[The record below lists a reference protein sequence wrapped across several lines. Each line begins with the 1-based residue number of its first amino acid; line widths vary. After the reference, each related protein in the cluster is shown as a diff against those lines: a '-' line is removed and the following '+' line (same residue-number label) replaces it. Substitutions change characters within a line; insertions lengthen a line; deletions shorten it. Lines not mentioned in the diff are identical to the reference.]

1 LKQAGRTRVTLV
13 QGTLLL
19 LSNGE
24 YSDDMRLG
32 VYQVLQDFDPDAILE
47 TYLKAAA
54 AQQEPTAG
62 HFPRFVTHL
71 IALGM
76 IEPLPMP
83 ERREEE

>member
-1 LKQAGRTRVTLV
+1 VTLV

-24 YSDDMRLG
+24 YSDETLLG

-62 HFPRFVTHL
+62 HFTKFVTYL
-71 IALGM
+71 MALGLVQ
-76 IEPLPMP
+76 PLPMP
-83 ERREEE
+83 ERRQEE